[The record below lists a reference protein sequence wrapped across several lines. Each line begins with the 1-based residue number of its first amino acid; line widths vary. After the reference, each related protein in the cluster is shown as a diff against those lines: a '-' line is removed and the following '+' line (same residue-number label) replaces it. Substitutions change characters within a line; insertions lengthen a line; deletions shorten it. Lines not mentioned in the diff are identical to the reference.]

1 MEDFCEMI
9 EMIVKAITFYESL
22 ARTGPVEGFKIRG
35 KEANSVLE
43 YANGVFLPLD
53 QGKVGAEGYRWIY
66 YLTERVSFYSF
77 LSL

>member
-35 KEANSVLE
+35 KEANS
-43 YANGVFLPLD
+43 
-53 QGKVGAEGYRWIY
+53 I
-66 YLTERVSFYSF
+66 
-77 LSL
+77 